1 VLPDFI
7 PRQSVLAL
15 PLWKSAKVETVLL
28 LYCLL
33 SVLTLLAI
41 PLQAAVSGLPSASTN
56 PIAHHPDPAESSDQT
71 LTRSS
76 LDQQIERVLQNPE
89 FNWRQPSAP
98 AHDSKN
104 DSVLE
109 QVMSSIRQMMLLL
122 GNTVDRLLKSL
133 LDLLDPK
140 HLLAQPGAPE
150 TPLSPGILNTLGY
163 ILWAAFAGTLILFAF
178 RILKLK
184 MSKRPEPIA
193 PTPPKPDIANEAIAA
208 DQLPDDEW
216 VALAREMTVAGAYRE
231 AQRALFLAILSY
243 LASHRL
249 ITVERWKSNSDYEK
263 ELGRKA
269 KHLSELPPLFA
280 QSRLGFERC
289 WYGANSVTRQ
299 DLEDYTGIYE
309 RIKHAAT

>member
-1 VLPDFI
+1 MLPDFI
-7 PRQSVLAL
+7 RKRNVLAL
-15 PLWKSAKVETVLL
+15 PVWKTETVLL
-28 LYCLL
+28 LYYLL
-33 SVLTLLAI
+33 AVLTLRAV
-41 PLQAAVSGLPSASTN
+41 PLRAAVSDLPGAATNSIAS
-56 PIAHHPDPAESSDQT
+56 HPDPAESGDQT

-76 LDQQIERVLQNPE
+76 LDRQIERVLQNPE

-98 AHDSKN
+98 AHDSKK
-104 DSVLE
+104 DSFLE
-109 QVMSSIRQMMLLL
+109 QIMSSIHQMMLFL

-140 HLLAQPGAPE
+140 HLFAQPGAPE
-150 TPLSPGILNTLGY
+150 TPLSSGVFNTLGY

-184 MSKRPEPIA
+184 MIKRPELIA
-193 PTPPKPDIANEAIAA
+193 AVPPKPDITNEAVAA

-216 VALAREMTVAGAYRE
+216 LALAREMIVAGAYRQ

-243 LASHRL
+243 LASHGL

-280 QSRLGFERC
+280 QCRLDFERC
-289 WYGANSVTRQ
+289 WYGANSVTPE
-299 DLEDYTGIYE
+299 DLEEYTSIYE